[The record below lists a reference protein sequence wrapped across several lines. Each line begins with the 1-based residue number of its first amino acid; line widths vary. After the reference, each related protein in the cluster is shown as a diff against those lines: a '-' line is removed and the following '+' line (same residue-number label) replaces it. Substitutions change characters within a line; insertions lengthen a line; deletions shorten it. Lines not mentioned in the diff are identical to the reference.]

1 MLVACNTFLFQG
13 ILCWMRPKLGLV
25 RQPRLLPTL
34 PSSLW
39 PLPATAT
46 PGTPPLPLTAA
57 FTTPPPPAT
66 STPSTPYLPLTAT
79 SPTSPPPATA
89 TPNTPCR
96 PPPATA
102 TPRTPHLPLTATTP
116 TPPPPATANPSTPLQ
131 TMSTPSTPPLLPPA
145 TPTACPPSKPM
156 SGDWKSKFYWNIP
169 MITSNI
175 FASKKLSS
183 LFSPFLLW
191 RCLNFYVAFCSVEHT
206 TIAKLHD
213 NVIELQRQEKYEKWL
228 GLGVNIEKSHWIY
241 QLCNNQSFFGLKTW
255 PVDACPALVLW

>member
-1 MLVACNTFLFQG
+1 MLVACSTFLFQV
-13 ILCWMRPKLGLV
+13 ILCWMRPKLGMV

-39 PLPATAT
+39 PLPATA
-46 PGTPPLPLTAA
+46 
-57 FTTPPPPAT
+57 
-66 STPSTPYLPLTAT
+66 
-79 SPTSPPPATA
+79 
-89 TPNTPCR
+89 
-96 PPPATA
+96 
-102 TPRTPHLPLTATTP
+102 
-116 TPPPPATANPSTPLQ
+116 NPSTPLQ
-131 TMSTPSTPPLLPPA
+131 TIWTPSTPPLIPRA

-255 PVDACPALVLW
+255 PVDACPALVLWQITAESVQAGRAHLSAGLSPGHGQGEHHPGGLGAQQGPQAGAGGEQGGGGGGGGGEHWPAIC